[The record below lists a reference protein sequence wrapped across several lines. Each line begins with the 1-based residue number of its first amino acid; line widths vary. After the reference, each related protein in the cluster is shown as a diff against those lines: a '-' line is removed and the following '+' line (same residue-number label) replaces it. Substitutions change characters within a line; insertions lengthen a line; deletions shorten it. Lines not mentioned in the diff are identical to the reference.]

1 MLLDVQENVK
11 RCMDIS
17 LSAAYSTF
25 FKGVEHLPSMYHN
38 MKDSLL
44 LKMKYGHGC
53 IISPY
58 MVDEMDTGSFQFPTQ
73 KRSSSARPS
82 KDPRQSSPW
91 SSICVLQSSSLLM
104 IIMKSYQG
112 VFIWPT
118 PFIQISFKNSP
129 D

>member
-73 KRSSSARPS
+73 KAEQ
-82 KDPRQSSPW
+82 DPRQSSPW